1 MDEHPMIISIADIES
16 YFFLIRELMA
26 PRAKTRRRI
35 GLECDFLRFHFSA
48 SS

>member
-1 MDEHPMIISIADIES
+1 
-16 YFFLIRELMA
+16 MA